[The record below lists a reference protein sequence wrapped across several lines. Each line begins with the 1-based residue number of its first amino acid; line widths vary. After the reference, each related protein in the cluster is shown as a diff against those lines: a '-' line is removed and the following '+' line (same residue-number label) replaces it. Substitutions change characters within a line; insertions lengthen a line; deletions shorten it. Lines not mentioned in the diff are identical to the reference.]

1 MNFNLLKLQDE
12 WTKTQTF
19 YVLQSKTEFQIFLTV
34 TSTNKILNKSL
45 SQAFTFPLSNM
56 GHKMKLEI
64 HKITEI
70 VP

>member
-34 TSTNKILNKSL
+34 TSTKKILNKSL

-56 GHKMKLEI
+56 DHKMKLEI